1 MIYPT
6 RSLQR
11 LTTLRAVCDAVRAPR
26 HTDFAPTAGI
36 GYTARRPAGG
46 PQPHLGT
53 CMGILDE
60 LKQEAERRRT
70 GEHPT
75 LQDEPKE
82 GLWTERLGPK
92 VQNLYEFLK
101 QLATHLNE
109 LKKRIRVVY
118 SLPGYG
124 DVIAQVEPPY
134 SIRANPATDSV
145 EIVFDCFA
153 QVASEEC
160 PVLETEGLVRTQAVN
175 QIFVKHRLSGLQ
187 ESRKNANGEVVA
199 GRFQARGR
207 IPLTL
212 TVEAGQGLGVAR
224 ITLTNFYGFAT
235 TVRSFRHGQLTSELF
250 DSLGRYITHEDAS
263 FGRESVDE
271 DVRRSLAAKV
281 QREQAKRRIEQD
293 LADQAIEDEAK
304 VRELMS
310 GGRLVQAI
318 QRLFG
323 R

>member
-1 MIYPT
+1 
-6 RSLQR
+6 
-11 LTTLRAVCDAVRAPR
+11 
-26 HTDFAPTAGI
+26 
-36 GYTARRPAGG
+36 
-46 PQPHLGT
+46 
-53 CMGILDE
+53 MGILDE

-70 GEHPT
+70 GEQAVLHE
-75 LQDEPKE
+75 EPKE

-101 QLATHLNE
+101 QISTHLNE

-124 DVIAQVEPPY
+124 DVVAQAEPPY
-134 SIRANPATDSV
+134 TLRATPGTDSV
-145 EIVFDCFA
+145 EIQFECFA
-153 QVASEEC
+153 TVLSEEC
-160 PVLETEGLVRTQAVN
+160 PVLETEGLVRTQAVS
-175 QIFVKHRLSGLQ
+175 QIFSKHRLSGLQ

-212 TVEAGQGLGVAR
+212 TIEAGQALGVAR
-224 ITLTNFYGFAT
+224 ISLTNFYGFAT
-235 TVRSFRHGQLTSELF
+235 TVRSFRHTQLTAELF
-250 DSLGRYITHEDAS
+250 DSLGRYLTHDDAS

-271 DVRRSLAAKV
+271 DVRRTLAAKV

-293 LADQAIEDEAK
+293 LGEQALADEAR
-304 VRELMS
+304 VRELMA
-310 GGRLVQAI
+310 GNRLVQMV
-318 QRLFG
+318 QKLMG

>member
-1 MIYPT
+1 
-6 RSLQR
+6 
-11 LTTLRAVCDAVRAPR
+11 
-26 HTDFAPTAGI
+26 
-36 GYTARRPAGG
+36 
-46 PQPHLGT
+46 
-53 CMGILDE
+53 MGILDE

-70 GEHPT
+70 GEHAV

-92 VQNLYEFLK
+92 VQGLYEFLK

-118 SLPGYG
+118 NLPGYG
-124 DVIAQVEPPY
+124 DVAAQIEPPY
-134 SIRANPATDSV
+134 SIRATPGSDNV

-153 QVASEEC
+153 QVMFEEC
-160 PVLETEGLVRTQAVN
+160 PVLETEGLTRTQAVN
-175 QIFVKHRLSGLQ
+175 QVFAKHRLSGLQ
-187 ESRKNANGEVVA
+187 ESRKNANGEIVA

-212 TVEAGQGLGVAR
+212 TVEAGQTLGVAR
-224 ITLTNFYGFAT
+224 VTLTNFYGFAT
-235 TVRSFRHGQLTSELF
+235 TIRSFRHPQLNTELF
-250 DSLGRYITHEDAS
+250 DSLGRYITHDDAS

-271 DVRRSLAAKV
+271 DVRRTLAAKV

-293 LADQAIEDEAK
+293 LAEQAIEDEDR
-304 VRELMS
+304 VRELMA
-310 GGRLVQAI
+310 GGRLVQMV
-318 QRLFG
+318 QKLMG

>member
-1 MIYPT
+1 
-6 RSLQR
+6 
-11 LTTLRAVCDAVRAPR
+11 
-26 HTDFAPTAGI
+26 
-36 GYTARRPAGG
+36 
-46 PQPHLGT
+46 
-53 CMGILDE
+53 MGILDE

-70 GEHPT
+70 GEHAV

-92 VQNLYEFLK
+92 VQDLYEFLK

-109 LKKRIRVVY
+109 LKKRIRVIY

-124 DVIAQVEPPY
+124 DVVAQVEPPY
-134 SIRANPATDSV
+134 SIRATPGSDNV

-153 QVASEEC
+153 QVVSEEC
-160 PVLETEGLVRTQAVN
+160 QVLETEGLVRTQAVN
-175 QIFVKHRLSGLQ
+175 QVFTKHRLSGLQ
-187 ESRKNANGEVVA
+187 ESRKNPNGEVVA

-207 IPLTL
+207 VPLTL
-212 TVEAGQGLGVAR
+212 TIEAGQTLGIAR

-235 TVRSFRHGQLTSELF
+235 TIRNFRHPQLTAELF

-271 DVRRSLAAKV
+271 DVRRTLAAKV

-293 LADQAIEDEAK
+293 LAEQAVEDEER
-304 VRELMS
+304 VRGLMA
-310 GGRLVQAI
+310 GGRLVQAM
-318 QRLFG
+318 QKMMG

>member
-1 MIYPT
+1 M
-6 RSLQR
+6 
-11 LTTLRAVCDAVRAPR
+11 
-26 HTDFAPTAGI
+26 G
-36 GYTARRPAGG
+36 
-46 PQPHLGT
+46 
-53 CMGILDE
+53 MGILDE

-70 GEHPT
+70 GEHAV
-75 LQDEPKE
+75 LQEEPKE

-92 VQNLYEFLK
+92 VQDLYEFLK
-101 QLATHLNE
+101 QLTTHLNE

-124 DVIAQVEPPY
+124 DVVAQVEPPY
-134 SIRANPATDSV
+134 SLRATPGSDSV
-145 EIVFDCFA
+145 EIAFDCFA
-153 QVASEEC
+153 QVVSEEC

-175 QIFVKHRLSGLQ
+175 QVFTKHRLSGLQ

-212 TVEAGQGLGVAR
+212 AIEAGQALGVAR
-224 ITLTNFYGFAT
+224 ITLTNFYGFAAT
-235 TVRSFRHGQLTSELF
+235 TRSFRHQQLTPALF
-250 DSLGRYITHEDAS
+250 DSLGRYLTHDDAS
-263 FGRESVDE
+263 FGRENVDE

-293 LADQAIEDEAK
+293 LAEQAVEDEER
-304 VRELMS
+304 VRSLMS
-310 GGRLVQAI
+310 GSRLVQMI
-318 QRLFG
+318 QKLMG